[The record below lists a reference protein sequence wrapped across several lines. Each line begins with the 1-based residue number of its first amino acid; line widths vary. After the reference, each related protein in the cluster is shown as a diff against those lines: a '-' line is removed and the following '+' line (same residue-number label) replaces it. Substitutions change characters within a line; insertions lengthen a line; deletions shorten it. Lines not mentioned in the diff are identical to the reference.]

1 MGCAKRLA
9 AVTLAAVCAA
19 LVLSSSPGL
28 AEIKVIDWAIHPGTG
43 HWYGLIADVPTG
55 AAPQGVTWTDA
66 EDFAASALGV
76 HLVTIDSLDEN
87 QWVFDRF
94 IGQENRCLWIG
105 LNDAAQDDDYRW
117 IADNSPLAISAP
129 WYPGEPN
136 DYLTGGQDYV
146 MMLSGAWSGSGLWN
160 DNIAGVT
167 VFPYGPSPAVM
178 GLAEDVVPEPSALL
192 GLAGLLGLAVSAFR
206 PRKK

>member
-1 MGCAKRLA
+1 MRITVLFVAAICAVSFLTVGPA
-9 AVTLAAVCAA
+9 C
-19 LVLSSSPGL
+19 
-28 AEIKVIDWAIHPGTG
+28 AEIKVIDWAIHPDTG

-66 EDFAASALGV
+66 EYFAAAGLGV
-76 HLVTIDSLDEN
+76 HLVTIDSIKEN

-94 IGQENRCLWIG
+94 IGQENRCLWLG

-146 MMLSGAWSGSGLWN
+146 MMLSGAWSGSGQWN
-160 DNIAGVT
+160 DNVAGVT
-167 VFPYGPSPAVM
+167 SFPYGPNPSTM
-178 GLAEDVVPEPSALL
+178 GLAEALVPEPSGAVSLVGL
-192 GLAGLLGLAVSAFR
+192 VGLALPLLRLR
-206 PRKK
+206 RR